1 MPMGENLLIS
11 DGKRRPSSLM
21 EIADNLSE
29 NVDAGVKSSPPKAPL
44 PPSWESF
51 SRHFDALKVT
61 LMDILQVKKE
71 GVTPISKKEV
81 NIYEKK
87 EVV

>member
-1 MPMGENLLIS
+1 
-11 DGKRRPSSLM
+11 
-21 EIADNLSE
+21 
-29 NVDAGVKSSPPKAPL
+29 V
-44 PPSWESF
+44 SF

-61 LMDILQVKKE
+61 IMDILQVKKE
-71 GVTPISKKEV
+71 GVTPNSKKEV

>member
-29 NVDAGVKSSPPKAPL
+29 NVVAGVKSSPPKAP
-44 PPSWESF
+44 PPRWESF

-61 LMDILQVKKE
+61 IMYILQVKKE
-71 GVTPISKKEV
+71 GVTPNSKKEV

-87 EVV
+87 EVI

>member
-21 EIADNLSE
+21 EIADNLLE
-29 NVDAGVKSSPPKAPL
+29 NVDAGVKSSPPKAS
-44 PPSWESF
+44 PPSGESF

-61 LMDILQVKKE
+61 IMDILQVKKE
-71 GVTPISKKEV
+71 GVTPNSKKEV
-81 NIYEKK
+81 NIY
-87 EVV
+87 